1 MNTVLQQTTVTR
13 YECGFCH
20 LIFDDAEDCLNHE
33 KYCKSKDEVISV
45 VAKLWLNGTFSV
57 KVEKARGYIS
67 NPRLQVHGVSEIGSV
82 IAEFCVNSIS
92 PNEFELACS
101 LIQEGV
107 RDLKLSIDLHR
118 GPELNALLQ
127 AEFDKIDN
135 RSI

>member
-20 LIFDDAEDCLNHE
+20 QIFDDAEACQVHE
-33 KYCKSKDEVISV
+33 KYCGSRDDVISV
-45 VAKLWLNGTFSV
+45 VAKLWINGTFSV
-57 KVEKARGYIS
+57 EVEKDRGHICK
-67 NPRLQVHGVSEIGSV
+67 PRLQVHGVTDITSV

-92 PNEFELACS
+92 PDKFELACS

-107 RDLKLSIDLHR
+107 RDLKMSIERNR
-118 GPELNALLQ
+118 GPVLDVLFK
-127 AEFDKIDN
+127 AEFDKINN